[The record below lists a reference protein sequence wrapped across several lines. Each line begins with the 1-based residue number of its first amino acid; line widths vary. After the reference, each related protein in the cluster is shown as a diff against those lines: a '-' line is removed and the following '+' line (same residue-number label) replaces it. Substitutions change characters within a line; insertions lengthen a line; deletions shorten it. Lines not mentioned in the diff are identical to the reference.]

1 MEIENLIQVESFCL
15 CHDIH
20 PSFVH
25 NLSDLGLIE
34 VTTIETHHYLLK
46 EHIGDIERMLRMHHE
61 LGINIE
67 GIDAISHLLN
77 RVKILHE
84 ELRVVK
90 NRLSLYEE
98 L

>member
-1 MEIENLIQVESFCL
+1 MEIENLIQVEAFCL

-34 VTTIETHHYLLK
+34 VTTIETHHYLFK
-46 EHIGDIERMLRMHHE
+46 EHTGDIERMLRMHQE

-67 GIDAISHLLN
+67 GIDAITHLLN
-77 RVKILHE
+77 RVKSLHE
-84 ELRVVK
+84 ELRIVK
-90 NRLSLYEE
+90 NRLRLYED